1 MPLYM
6 TQINYTAEHLSS
18 LAGSPEDRTERI
30 RGLVEQQGGRLVG
43 FYYSL
48 GEYDA
53 VTLIEAP
60 DEKAITAVLLAALGG
75 GHIRASKTT
84 TLLPAGDAVEAM
96 RQASRTPFTPT
107 GGGS

>member
-6 TQINYTAEHLSS
+6 SQINYTAEHLSS
-18 LAGSPEDRTERI
+18 LARNPEDRTARI
-30 RGLVEQQGGRLVG
+30 RGLVEQHGGRLLG

-60 DEKAITAVLLAALGG
+60 NEKAITAVLLAALGG
-75 GHIRASKTT
+75 GHIRASKTI
-84 TLLPAGDAVEAM
+84 TLLPAADAVEAM
-96 RQASRTPFTPT
+96 RQAGGTPFTPT
-107 GGGS
+107 GGR